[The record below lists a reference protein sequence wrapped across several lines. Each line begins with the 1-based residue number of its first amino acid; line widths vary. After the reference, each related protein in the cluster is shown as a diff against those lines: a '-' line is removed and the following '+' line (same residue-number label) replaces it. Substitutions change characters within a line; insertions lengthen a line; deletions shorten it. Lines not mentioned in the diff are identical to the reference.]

1 MIILREI
8 FDEYCWEKH
17 KQVLTFDFHQIVG
30 LKNFAHW
37 NINHASKPTPL
48 HYHSDIVEIHC
59 LAKGTRETTVGN
71 NHYIITGNELFITF
85 PYELHQTTASAESPC
100 EFYGFQIDLKEKQ
113 SLLGLDAK
121 YSRFLADMLTS
132 LPNRHL
138 KVTSTGIHMLKKA
151 FEGLQSKNTARYYA
165 GVQYLCCFLFELQ
178 NLKPVTEEE
187 AHSDTPIQKVVSYI
201 DGHFR
206 EELSLEQL
214 ADVSGYSLSRFKM
227 KFKEEVGITP
237 AEFLTRRRVEY
248 AKQQL
253 ELTSRPIIDIAFDT
267 GFSSS
272 NYFCSVFK
280 KYVYCS
286 PLSYRRRFRT

>member
-1 MIILREI
+1 M
-8 FDEYCWEKH
+8 
-17 KQVLTFDFHQIVG
+17 
-30 LKNFAHW
+30 
-37 NINHASKPTPL
+37 
-48 HYHSDIVEIHC
+48 
-59 LAKGTRETTVGN
+59 
-71 NHYIITGNELFITF
+71 
-85 PYELHQTTASAESPC
+85 
-100 EFYGFQIDLKEKQ
+100 
-113 SLLGLDAK
+113 
-121 YSRFLADMLTS
+121 
-132 LPNRHL
+132 
-138 KVTSTGIHMLKKA
+138 
-151 FEGLQSKNTARYYA
+151 
-165 GVQYLCCFLFELQ
+165 
-178 NLKPVTEEE
+178 TEEE

-286 PLSYRRRFRT
+286 PLSYRRRLRT